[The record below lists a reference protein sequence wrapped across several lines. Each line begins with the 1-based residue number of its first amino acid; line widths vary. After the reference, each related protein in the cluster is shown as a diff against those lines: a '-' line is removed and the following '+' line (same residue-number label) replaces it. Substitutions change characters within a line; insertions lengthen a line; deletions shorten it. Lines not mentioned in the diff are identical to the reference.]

1 MNRPAPS
8 LLAQIKVGNTYDKDV
23 DRKGADTN
31 QVLFDD
37 LIVSFSAF
45 TGEVIQFLGSK
56 YFKKFVKG
64 FFSNGDK
71 LY

>member
-23 DRKGADTN
+23 DKKWADTN
-31 QVLFDD
+31 YVLFGD

-56 YFKKFVKG
+56 YVIDLLAKIYPKMQ
-64 FFSNGDK
+64 
-71 LY
+71 